1 MNRDELEVVLKDHSK
16 WLKDSTDL
24 RFADLSSADLRFADL
39 RFADLR
45 FADLRFADLRFADL
59 RFADLRFANLSF
71 ANLSDADFSDAD
83 LSDAKQKII
92 LITGSRHSI
101 YAIDN
106 DIRIGCQRQSLEDWL
121 KNYKDV
127 GEKEGYTSEQI
138 REYGLYLKAI
148 AEILENKGK

>member
-16 WLKDSTDL
+16 WLKDSTKG
-24 RFADLSSADLRFADL
+24 RKADLSSADL
-39 RFADLR
+39 
-45 FADLRFADLRFADL
+45 
-59 RFADLRFANLSF
+59 S
-71 ANLSDADFSDAD
+71 SAD
-83 LSDAKQKII
+83 LSYAKQKII

-101 YAIDN
+101 YAIDG